1 MWLLL
6 ASPFIS
12 AIFSF
17 LIFNGFLPKDANEDT
32 KKILLIVISFLFTLW
47 MLIGFCICS
56 GIFILSPCSDREFK
70 LRYLM
75 NFMGIKPLSY
85 YLGNYAADLILFL
98 IPTLAFVALLFPLK
112 VEAFTNNWTTFLA
125 ILASFGSCL
134 ITLTY
139 FVGFLFSS
147 SNSAFR

>member
-17 LIFNGFLPKDANEDT
+17 LIFNGFIPKDSDENT
-32 KKILLIVISFLFTLW
+32 KTVYIIIISFLFTLW

-56 GIFILSPCSDREFK
+56 GIFILAPCQDREFK

-75 NFMGIKPLSY
+75 HFMGIKSIGY
-85 YLGNYAADLILFL
+85 YVGNYLADLCLFL
-98 IPTLAFVALLFPLK
+98 LPCIAFVALLFPMK
-112 VEAFTNNWTTFLA
+112 VEAFTHNWGVFLG
-125 ILASFGSCL
+125 ILASFGFAL
-134 ITLTY
+134 ISLTY
-139 FVGFLFSS
+139 MVGFLFSS